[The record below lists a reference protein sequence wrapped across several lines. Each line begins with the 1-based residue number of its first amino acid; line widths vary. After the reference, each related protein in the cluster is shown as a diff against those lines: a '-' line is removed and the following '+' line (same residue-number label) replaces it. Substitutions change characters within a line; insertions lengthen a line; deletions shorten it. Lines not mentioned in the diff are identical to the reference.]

1 MDGSVQAVF
10 GVHRTW
16 RFCIVIFVIAAASE
30 PLRRASLEHLPH
42 AAVLRQRK
50 PVSADSS
57 DEHLLGVVTDL
68 LLGPM
73 LKERNTMLHPSLH
86 STWAELREQ

>member
-1 MDGSVQAVF
+1 MDGRVQAIF

-30 PLRRASLEHLPH
+30 PLRRASLEYLPH

-50 PVSADSS
+50 PVFAESS
-57 DEHLLGVVTDL
+57 DEHLLVVVTDL

-73 LKERNTMLHPSLH
+73 LKKWNTMLHPSLH
-86 STWAELREQ
+86 SIWWN